1 MKHESAQLV
10 PTWVLLGASIFAFI
24 AIADLPYG
32 YYRLLRWTTCG
43 VAIASA
49 VQLYRMPRI
58 GWVWALG
65 ILAVLFNPLIPL
77 HFDRDTWK
85 IFDGA
90 AGCLFLSV
98 FLLTR
103 KHNEEANKT
112 VVDNRLPAPS
122 SNDPRDYNP

>member
-1 MKHESAQLV
+1 MLTVKLLAEDAMKDDSLQFV

-49 VQLYRMPRI
+49 FQLSRFAHA

-65 ILAVLFNPLIPL
+65 ILAALFNPLIPIN
-77 HFDRDTWK
+77 FDRETWR

-90 AGCLFLSV
+90 AGCLFLVV
-98 FLLTR
+98 FQLTR
-103 KHNEEANKT
+103 KHNEES
-112 VVDNRLPAPS
+112 NRVGG
-122 SNDPRDYNP
+122 RF